1 MAETPD
7 QEARLAARLEALKG
21 PGKKRRGVNPW
32 VLSAVTGVAGLGL
45 GAWIVAFAPEPGAEE
60 GLPASTATEF
70 QEDAGLD
77 GFRIREDEAP
87 ALPQV
92 APTAEDPELAALRAT
107 VANLQAEIARL
118 RANPE
123 TVTVADEAALAALQ
137 TRIDEVESASAAREA
152 ALQEAEI
159 ENERL
164 RAQIE
169 AGALL
174 ADEES
179 AAREAAAR
187 REEELARRRAEAE
200 ALEAA
205 RVNSEMVAFRDGA
218 SGGGPETEA
227 AREASGNAAFLR
239 EGAGR
244 AEVRSAEIIANPGST
259 LVQGTLIE
267 AALETAIST
276 DLAGNVVAQVSHDVW
291 SFDMSRV
298 LVPRGA
304 KLYGRYDSDTDLGQR
319 RVLIAWDRLV
329 TPDGQSVALA
339 AYGTDAVGRSG
350 LPGTVRTHFLK
361 RFGSAALIS
370 IIGAAPAVA
379 AAHVEDEAAAD
390 AGEDVGDGFAESLGT
405 VLGDYLTIA
414 PTIYVNQGTVV
425 LIRVDADIEMF

>member
-1 MAETPD
+1 MTETPD

-21 PGKKRRGVNPW
+21 PGKRKRGVNPF
-32 VLSAVTGVAGLGL
+32 VLSAVTGVAGLGV
-45 GAWIVAFAPEPGAEE
+45 GAWLVAFAPEPGPEE

-87 ALPQV
+87 ALPR
-92 APTAEDPELAALRAT
+92 ATPTAEDPELAALRAT
-107 VANLQAEIARL
+107 VSELQAELARL

-123 TVTVADEAALAALQ
+123 TVTVADEEALAALQ
-137 TRIDEVESASAAREA
+137 ARIDEVEAASVAREA
-152 ALQEAEI
+152 ALREVEL

-187 REEELARRRAEAE
+187 REEELARKRAEAE

-218 SGGGPETEA
+218 SGGGGTET
-227 AREASGNAAFLR
+227 AREASGDVAFLR

-244 AEVRSAEIIANPGST
+244 AEFRSAEIIANPGST

-329 TPDGQSVALA
+329 TPDGQSADLA

-350 LPGTVRTHFLK
+350 LPGKVRTHFLK

-379 AAHVEDEAAAD
+379 AAQVEDENAAD
-390 AGEDVGDGFAESLGT
+390 AVKDIGDGFTESLGT